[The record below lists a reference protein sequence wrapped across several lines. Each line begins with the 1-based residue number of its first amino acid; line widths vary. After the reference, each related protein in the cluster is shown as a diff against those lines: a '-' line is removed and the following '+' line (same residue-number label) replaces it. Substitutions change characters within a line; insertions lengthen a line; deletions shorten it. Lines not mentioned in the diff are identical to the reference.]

1 MGLKKKKKQRSNV
14 PSTLY
19 NFLKLSL
26 LTGEFL
32 GLFCKFFPAPFLSQ
46 PFPPPSLTAPTLG
59 GFHFMRE
66 GPLHSCLPV
75 PTMMPSL
82 QKELSK
88 FFLNEWH
95 TIYLLKVNIFT
106 NATL

>member
-1 MGLKKKKKQRSNV
+1 M
-14 PSTLY
+14 
-19 NFLKLSL
+19 FLPHFITFSSSPYSQESSLDCFANSFQPHSCLSL
-26 LTGEFL
+26 SLPL
-32 GLFCKFFPAPFLSQ
+32 HL
-46 PFPPPSLTAPTLG
+46 PPLHWG